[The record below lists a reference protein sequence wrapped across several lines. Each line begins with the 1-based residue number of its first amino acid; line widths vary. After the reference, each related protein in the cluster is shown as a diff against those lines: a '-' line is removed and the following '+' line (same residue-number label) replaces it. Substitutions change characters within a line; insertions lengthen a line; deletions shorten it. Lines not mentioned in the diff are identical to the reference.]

1 MSLLLA
7 FSRFRRRGVGLAY
20 MPPQP
25 VVKTASVAF
34 IGTATLVAIPVVIP
48 APVQSSGIAAGRI
61 LGTASRQR
69 RERHQWPLLGGV
81 SLEVPTPRRRLRTAK
96 ARSVVVKLASAA
108 SLTTTDRAFAVV
120 KLASAAFAGKATLR

>member
-1 MSLLLA
+1 
-7 FSRFRRRGVGLAY
+7 

-48 APVQSSGIAAGRI
+48 APVQASGIAAGRI

-69 RERHQWPLLGGV
+69 RERQQWPLLGGV
-81 SLEVPTPRRRLRTAK
+81 SLEVPSPRRRLRTAK
-96 ARSVVVKLASAA
+96 ARPV
-108 SLTTTDRAFAVV
+108 VV
-120 KLASAAFAGKATLR
+120 KLASAAFAGRATLRAVPVVLSPADEEDLDLVALLEALGLLED